1 MCRADHPAV
10 DAKPESLLDLA
21 PYRVV
26 GGDLP
31 DSYHA
36 PFAALEAALGLTP
49 EQSRDGYVTSENMQ
63 LITNLVFTAEVIAII
78 PAMQASYVLRDGE
91 VVQLPIKELQ
101 SSKRLPACVAWRA
114 DRSAAPAAEVLR
126 AALRECFKRI
136 NEEKQP
142 WQGLYD
148 RPSQRAAAKQAQAS
162 A

>member
-1 MCRADHPAV
+1 
-10 DAKPESLLDLA
+10 
-21 PYRVV
+21 V
-26 GGDLP
+26 G
-31 DSYHA
+31 
-36 PFAALEAALGLTP
+36 E
-49 EQSRDGYVTSENMQ
+49 
-63 LITNLVFTAEVIAII
+63 I
-78 PAMQASYVLRDGE
+78 
-91 VVQLPIKELQ
+91 VQLPIKELQ

-114 DRSAAPAAEVLR
+114 DRSAVPAAEVLR